1 MEWISNKISALVPRS
16 VLTVVIIFLLV
27 GNALIWIVEFI
38 DALQRGWS
46 LLGEFAFQ
54 PIALPLFLVCGVFS
68 VAIIGVVAVIE
79 PKAKDWLNKKRQN
92 GLTHEHQAS
101 PEEEFH
107 AIHDTLKRHYSD
119 GFGINILSAVISPR
133 YRIDSN
139 QIRTTLQRLD
149 VPRIPVGID
158 HGVRQH
164 VILQLIEFS
173 RRSDLTGARAFMKEQ
188 SAILQPAE
196 SA

>member
-16 VLTVVIIFLLV
+16 VLTVVIIVVLV
-27 GNALIWIVEFI
+27 GNALIWIVELI
-38 DALQRGWS
+38 DALQQGWS

-54 PIALPLFLVCGVFS
+54 PIALPLFLVCGVFGIA
-68 VAIIGVVAVIE
+68 VIGVVAVIE

-92 GLTHEHQAS
+92 GLTHERQAS
-101 PEEEFH
+101 LEKEFN

-133 YRIDSN
+133 YRIDAN
-139 QIRTTLQRLD
+139 QIHTALRRLD
-149 VPRIPVGID
+149 VPAIPSGTN
-158 HGVRQH
+158 HAGRQL
-164 VILQLIEFS
+164 ILLQLIEFS

-188 SAILQPAE
+188 SAIAQPAG
-196 SA
+196 SV